1 MIRWQ
6 EETARAAEGDLFA
19 LFAALSRGEV
29 ENFPA
34 LRPHQRQAWH
44 SFLVQCA
51 AMALIRAGQR
61 DLPTDPATWRALLIG
76 LTPEWPE
83 GEAWELV
90 GEDWLKPALLQPP
103 LVTAGDRKDY
113 KATLETADELD
124 MLVTSRNHDVKAAR
138 ISCGCDDDWL
148 FALVTLQTMEGF
160 LGAGNYGISRMNGGF
175 ANRMALGIQPAGN
188 LSAAFARDVRRLIE
202 VAPDDARSGKGIA
215 VLWAVPWDGTR
226 QLSFSQLDPLYVDIC
241 RRVRLERRADGT
253 LCAMTAGSKVAR
265 VAATGLNGNTGDPW
279 APIRLSDNAS
289 VSASPA
295 TFGYRKF
302 TELLDRTKTGRPQ
315 LSLPSEIDDAE
326 GLLIVA
332 TALVRGQGKT
342 EGLHRRVIPVSRS
355 RKGGRLGDV
364 FLDRIGQVAQ
374 VRAVEA
380 GEVRKRLR
388 MAAMALMQGGPAS
401 LRLDDDSSARKC
413 ESWLQSFELGVD
425 RVFFDPPFWE
435 EFNEA
440 EGNHRL
446 VWRKALTRL
455 ANDVFE
461 QAAEAAPRTD
471 VRRVRARAVARNMLD
486 AKLAAYLKEVR

>member
-1 MIRWQ
+1 MLRWIGPRM
-6 EETARAAEGDLFA
+6 EEQGDLFA
-19 LFAALSRGEV
+19 LFAALSRSEV
-29 ENFPA
+29 ESFPA

-51 AMALIRAGQR
+51 AMALIRAGQAS
-61 DLPTDPATWRALLIG
+61 LPADPAAWRALLIG

-90 GEDWLKPALLQPP
+90 SQDWLKPALLQPP
-103 LVTAGDRKDY
+103 LETAEDRKDF
-113 KATLETADELD
+113 KTTIETADELD

-138 ISCGCDDDWL
+138 ISAGRDDDWL

-188 LSAAFARDVRRLIE
+188 LSAAFARDVKRLVE
-202 VAPDDARSGKGIA
+202 VAASNARSGKGIA
-215 VLWAVPWDGTR
+215 VLWAMPWDGTR
-226 QLSFSQLDPLYVDIC
+226 QLSFAQLDPLYVDIC
-241 RRVRLERRADGT
+241 RRVRLKRDADGA
-253 LCAMTAGSKVAR
+253 LCAMTAGSKVTR
-265 VAATGLNGNTGDPW
+265 VAAAGLNGNTGDPW

-289 VSASPA
+289 ISASPG

-302 TELLDRTKTGRPQ
+302 TELLDRAKTGRPL
-315 LSLPSEIDDAE
+315 LSLPTESDAAE
-326 GLLIVA
+326 GLAIFA

-355 RKGGRLGDV
+355 RKGGRLGDA
-364 FLDRIGQVAQ
+364 FLDRMGQVAQ

-388 MAAMALMQGGPAS
+388 MATMSLMQGGPTS

-413 ESWLQSFELGVD
+413 ETWLQSFELGVD
-425 RVFFDPPFWE
+425 RVFFDPAFWD
-435 EFNEA
+435 EFEEA

-446 VWRKALTRL
+446 VWRTMLTGL

-471 VRRVRARAVARNMLD
+471 VRRVRAQAIARNMLD
-486 AKLAAYLKEVR
+486 ATLAAYIREVR